1 MASIFTTASVV
12 ANSAQVV
19 KMGSKHWFVHR
30 VLDYTGAAHGTVDD
44 WAVGPLRMDFTMTPS
59 TSKTEI
65 EFEDGVKKV
74 TNVSYSWEASIK
86 TPQRDAATLAGFFDT
101 AEGKVLQVLAEMT
114 PTAILVGS
122 KRLYATFMGEITD
135 PPAIGSKA
143 TEAEYK
149 FAMGEASAATSINL
163 ATGFLT
169 GTVPGTFPNFG
180 ATTGTVGQAINKFF
194 GLREI

>member
-1 MASIFTTASVV
+1 MASIFTAAGVV
-12 ANSAQVV
+12 ANSAQVK

-30 VLDYTGAAHGTVDD
+30 VLDYTGAAHGTADD
-44 WAVGPLRMDFTMTPS
+44 WAPGPLRMDMTLTPS

-65 EFEDGVKKV
+65 EFEDGEKKT

-101 AEGKVLQVLAEMT
+101 AEGNVLQVLAEMT
-114 PTAILVGS
+114 PDAVLVGS
-122 KRLYATFMGEITD
+122 KRLYATFLCEMTD

-149 FAMGEASAATSINL
+149 FAMGAATAAITINL
-163 ATGFLT
+163 ATAYN
-169 GTVPGTFPNFG
+169 GTSPFPNFG
-180 ATTGTVGQAINKFF
+180 ATTGSVTQALGSFR
-194 GLREI
+194 GLTEV